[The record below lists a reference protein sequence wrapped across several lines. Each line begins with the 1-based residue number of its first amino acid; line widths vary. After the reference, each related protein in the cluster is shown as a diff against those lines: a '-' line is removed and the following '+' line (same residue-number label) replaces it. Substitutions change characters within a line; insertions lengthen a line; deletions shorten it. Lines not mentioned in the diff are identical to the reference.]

1 VIGIKFFSKLTFIP
15 RWVIILIDL
24 LIIMSASVLA
34 YLLRFNFNYNDI
46 LSFQPVHGVLLISAC
61 CLFFILLKKSYAGII
76 RYTGIEDGL
85 RVLNTTALGYLMA
98 FVINLL
104 YYYNFA
110 NNIIPHSVLIISFFI
125 SFLFLLYYRLL
136 VKAMFSYF
144 KGDITNRINV
154 CIFGAG
160 SLGIITKAFLEADL
174 KSKYKVV
181 GFLEDDANKVG
192 KLLQGVPIYSWSD
205 FDKLIYRFNV
215 KELIIAVRNLN
226 TERKNDIVDYCL
238 ARHISVRRAP
248 SAEKLLKGDI
258 PGGALTQIKIDDLL
272 GRDEIHIPNDKL
284 YQLFF
289 RKRICITGAAG
300 SIGSELTKQL
310 IPYSPESLILID
322 QAETPLA
329 ALENELMESE
339 KQAADICFYLADI
352 TDVNRITSII
362 KSHRPHIIF
371 HTAAYKHVPVLEQN
385 PTEAIRVN
393 ILGSRILADLAVE
406 YGVEKFV
413 LVSTDK
419 AVNPTSIMGCSKRVA
434 EMYVQALWH
443 NIANQNQHITQ
454 FIVTRFGNVF
464 GSNGSVIPLFKKQIE
479 RGGPITITH
488 PEITRYF
495 MTIPEACRLV
505 LEAGSMGKGGEIFIF
520 DMGKPV
526 RIKDLAIKMIRLS
539 GFEPGVDMNIVYTG
553 LREGEK
559 LHEELLTNK
568 ENTLPTH
575 HPKIL
580 KASNSQ
586 LDYEFIV
593 SEIELMEKMLYKAK
607 KEDIIRFLK
616 TLVPEFQTARQNSIS
631 KLINQLG

>member
-1 VIGIKFFSKLTFIP
+1 
-15 RWVIILIDL
+15 
-24 LIIMSASVLA
+24 
-34 YLLRFNFNYNDI
+34 
-46 LSFQPVHGVLLISAC
+46 
-61 CLFFILLKKSYAGII
+61 
-76 RYTGIEDGL
+76 
-85 RVLNTTALGYLMA
+85 
-98 FVINLL
+98 
-104 YYYNFA
+104 
-110 NNIIPHSVLIISFFI
+110 
-125 SFLFLLYYRLL
+125 
-136 VKAMFSYF
+136 
-144 KGDITNRINV
+144 
-154 CIFGAG
+154 
-160 SLGIITKAFLEADL
+160 
-174 KSKYKVV
+174 
-181 GFLEDDANKVG
+181 
-192 KLLQGVPIYSWSD
+192 LQGVPIYSWSD

-248 SAEKLLKGDI
+248 SSEKLLKGDI
-258 PGGALTQIKIDDLL
+258 RGGALTQIKIDDLL
-272 GRDEIHIPNDKL
+272 GRDEILIPNDKL

-371 HTAAYKHVPVLEQN
+371 HAAAYKHVPVLEQN

-539 GFEPGVDMNIVYTG
+539 GFEPGVDM
-553 LREGEK
+553 K
-559 LHEELLTNK
+559 
-568 ENTLPTH
+568 
-575 HPKIL
+575 
-580 KASNSQ
+580 
-586 LDYEFIV
+586 
-593 SEIELMEKMLYKAK
+593 
-607 KEDIIRFLK
+607 
-616 TLVPEFQTARQNSIS
+616 
-631 KLINQLG
+631 